1 MNKFYVESADK
12 FIPKNKTSV
21 IYRRMTTQIHDIE
34 ITIHGHARIVTTTN
48 EEVWDRNIALAN
60 DVRFFTA
67 YTIMNQLLKGVFNM
81 NNQFEQQP
89 IRSRVEKRQISHA
102 VNDFNKMAD
111 RLQLGLT
118 HVDSKRELIIHK
130 PLLPGMRHDTRRH
143 N

>member
-1 MNKFYVESADK
+1 MNKFYVERTDS
-12 FIPKNKTSV
+12 FITQDKTSV

-34 ITIHGHARIVTTTN
+34 ITTHGHARIVNTTN

-67 YTIMNQLLKGVFNM
+67 YDIIKQLLKGIFNM
-81 NNQFEQQP
+81 NNTFENQR
-89 IRSRVEKRQISHA
+89 RSRVEKRQISHA

-118 HVDSKRELIIHK
+118 HVDSQRELIIHK

>member
-1 MNKFYVESADK
+1 MNKVYVESADS

-21 IYRRMTTQIHDIE
+21 IYRSMTAQIHDIE
-34 ITIHGHARIVTTTN
+34 ITIHGHARIVNTTN

-67 YTIMNQLLKGVFNM
+67 YTIIKQLLKGIFNM
-81 NNQFEQQP
+81 NNTFENQR
-89 IRSRVEKRQISHA
+89 RSRVEKRKIAHA

-118 HVDSKRELIIHK
+118 HVDNKRELIIHK
-130 PLLPGMRHDTRRH
+130 PLLPGMHHDTRRH